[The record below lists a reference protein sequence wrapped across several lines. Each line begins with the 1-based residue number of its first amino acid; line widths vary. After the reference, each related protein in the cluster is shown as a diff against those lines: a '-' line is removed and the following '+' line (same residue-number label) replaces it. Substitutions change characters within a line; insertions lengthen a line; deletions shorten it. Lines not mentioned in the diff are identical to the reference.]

1 MSESFNDNPTKIRV
15 DEGLNKVALANYL
28 SNFLDIDKNSFE
40 ILQFPSGFS
49 NLTYLIKSN
58 KNKIDQIKDDYLI
71 ERLKKT
77 YPNCLFISVQG
88 TY

>member
-40 ILQFPSGFS
+40 IL
-49 NLTYLIKSN
+49 L
-58 KNKIDQIKDDYLI
+58 
-71 ERLKKT
+71 
-77 YPNCLFISVQG
+77 
-88 TY
+88 